1 MTGPATGTV
10 PVGPMLSMYDPIHV
24 GSDEFGQPFYIRLIY
39 KNLLAAGEPGGG
51 KSGLLNTVAAHA
63 ALSTGSRL
71 VLFDAKDVELGMW
84 DQTADE
90 FVGPDIGRAIITLLR
105 LQKVMENRYAWLR
118 AHRRRKIEPADGL
131 SVITSIFDEI
141 AVFSTVLG
149 TEQEQ
154 RQFLSLLR
162 DLVARGRAAA
172 MPVVAATQRPSV
184 DIIPKSLRDLFGYR
198 AACRCTS
205 TGSSDIILGDGWSG
219 AGFSATDISPVN
231 PGEALLIAEGG
242 IPQRIK
248 AAYLSDTDIRAL
260 ADYAAWTRRTQRLTP
275 ATRRP
280 GCRRRLTRHHPE
292 RNQRCST
299 PPTPRPGRH
308 SPGRCASSPTTST
321 GTAPSPSPP
330 TARPSCCTPTP
341 LKTAD
346 APRSTTSPGSWTPR
360 SATRPPTGG
369 HYSAA
374 RAFGVIGYQITAIP
388 EPAMAT
394 HRALRPTTARSSPTP
409 YPTPGPDA

>member
-1 MTGPATGTV
+1 
-10 PVGPMLSMYDPIHV
+10 MLSMYDPIHV

-63 ALSTGSRL
+63 ALSAGSRL

-205 TGSSDIILGDGWSG
+205 AGSSDIILGDGWSG

-260 ADYAAWTRRTQRLTP
+260 ADYAAWTRRTHRLTP
-275 ATRRP
+275 ATP
-280 GCRRRLTRHHPE
+280 AGP
-292 RNQRCST
+292 
-299 PPTPRPGRH
+299 
-308 SPGRCASSPTTST
+308 
-321 GTAPSPSPP
+321 
-330 TARPSCCTPTP
+330 
-341 LKTAD
+341 
-346 APRSTTSPGSWTPR
+346 
-360 SATRPPTGG
+360 
-369 HYSAA
+369 AA
-374 RAFGVIGYQITAIP
+374 AVA
-388 EPAMAT
+388 
-394 HRALRPTTARSSPTP
+394 
-409 YPTPGPDA
+409 